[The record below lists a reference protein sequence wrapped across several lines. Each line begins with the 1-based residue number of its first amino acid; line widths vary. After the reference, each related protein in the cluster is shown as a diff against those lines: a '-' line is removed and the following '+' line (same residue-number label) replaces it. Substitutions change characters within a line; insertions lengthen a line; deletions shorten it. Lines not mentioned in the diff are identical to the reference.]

1 MIMSI
6 LQIEE
11 PKCFYN
17 YRCDKSK
24 INGYENNEIFLLD
37 EEDREI
43 KIDKNMYIALDL
55 FNIDYNSKKIIN
67 KMYDIIARKH
77 TKILK
82 K

>member
-1 MIMSI
+1 MIILSI

-11 PKCFYN
+11 AKMFLY

-43 KIDKNMYIALDL
+43 KIDKKYVYLHQIYL
-55 FNIDYNSKKIIN
+55 IQII
-67 KMYDIIARKH
+67 ILRK
-77 TKILK
+77 
-82 K
+82 